1 MTVNPVVNELLFAC
15 RLLNL
20 RCRSSETN
28 PDGPWRAQ
36 CPVCRTYSSLDEL
49 PLIISS
55 NGHLRCAHKCDP
67 ERIADALHMATEA
80 QQTVSAPGEQPTT
93 WAAIPLDPVLNGDNS
108 EMPPS
113 MLARTGGRCLLYAGR
128 VHAFHAEPEALK
140 TWLALAAC
148 AECLRASER
157 VGYIDFE
164 DSATSIVQR
173 LLSLGVDREEIAYG
187 LAYIRP
193 DEPLANAALHDLD
206 AALEP
211 GRSLVIVDGVTE
223 AFSRQG
229 LNPLDN
235 IDIATWLDVLPPR
248 LVRSGAAVVLL
259 DHVVKDKE
267 ARGRFAIGGQHK
279 LAGIDV
285 AYGLKVIEPFARGRD
300 GAVAIRVEKDRP
312 GRVRE
317 FAKDAQVATLRA
329 TSGPNGAVRIKLEP
343 PEHGRGSGFRPT
355 TLMERASRAIEAD
368 PGLSKRAIRETVGGK
383 AGAVDLGLEMLIAE
397 GFIEPRRDGQAI
409 RHHSIRPYREMDD
422 QTDRVPLSQP
432 CPGHR

>member
-1 MTVNPVVNELLFAC
+1 
-15 RLLNL
+15 
-20 RCRSSETN
+20 
-28 PDGPWRAQ
+28 
-36 CPVCRTYSSLDEL
+36 
-49 PLIISS
+49 
-55 NGHLRCAHKCDP
+55 
-67 ERIADALHMATEA
+67 MATEA
-80 QQTVSAPGEQPTT
+80 QQAVSVRSEQPTT
-93 WAAIPLDPVLNGDNS
+93 WAAIPLDPVLNGDHS

-113 MLARTGGRCLLYAGR
+113 MLARTDGRCLLYGGR

-193 DEPLANAALHDLD
+193 DEPLAD
-206 AALEP
+206 AALRDLDVALEP
-211 GRSLVIVDGVTE
+211 ARSLVIVDGVTE

-235 IDIATWLDVLPPR
+235 SDIATWLDVLPRR

-267 ARGRFAIGGQHK
+267 SRGRFAIGGQHK

-285 AYGLKVIEPFARGRD
+285 AYSLKVIEPFARGKD

-329 TSGPNGAVRIKLEP
+329 ISKPNGVVRIKLEP
-343 PEHGRGSGFRPT
+343 PEHGGEAASGQRRSWNAPLARSKPT
-355 TLMERASRAIEAD
+355 PD
-368 PGLSKRAIRETVGGK
+368 
-383 AGAVDLGLEMLIAE
+383 
-397 GFIEPRRDGQAI
+397 
-409 RHHSIRPYREMDD
+409 
-422 QTDRVPLSQP
+422 
-432 CPGHR
+432 